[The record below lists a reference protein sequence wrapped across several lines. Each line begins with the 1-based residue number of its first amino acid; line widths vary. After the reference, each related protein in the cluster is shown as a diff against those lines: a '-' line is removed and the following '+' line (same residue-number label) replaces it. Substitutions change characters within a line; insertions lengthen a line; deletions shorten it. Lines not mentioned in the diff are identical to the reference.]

1 MKVIHFHCSKTAQ
14 KSYVDTE
21 KEGKTYS
28 RNFCL
33 VCNEGGDGFGG
44 GCEGDGG
51 VICVQ
56 CAQACAYRIY
66 AMSGGCVAAV
76 CPDAQRGG

>member
-21 KEGKTYS
+21 KEGKTCS

-33 VCNEGGDGFGG
+33 VCNEGGDGFGLP
-44 GCEGDGG
+44 DF
-51 VICVQ
+51 IFTHIFKYLYLSFH
-56 CAQACAYRIY
+56 AYYHIY
-66 AMSGGCVAAV
+66 SHT
-76 CPDAQRGG
+76 RHL